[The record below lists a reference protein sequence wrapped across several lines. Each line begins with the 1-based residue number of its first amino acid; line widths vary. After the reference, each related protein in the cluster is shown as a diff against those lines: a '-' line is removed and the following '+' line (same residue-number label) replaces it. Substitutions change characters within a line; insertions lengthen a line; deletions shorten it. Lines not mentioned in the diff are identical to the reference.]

1 MNLEPINQ
9 KNLFGLNNFL
19 LNFVKLYQENKLPNK
34 ILLSGD
40 KGLGKSTLAFHLV
53 NYIFSKNEEFKYD
66 LKKFQIN
73 SENRSFKLTK
83 NRSNPNFTLIDFDKE
98 KKNIDI
104 GQIRDLILN
113 LNKSSFNNKE
123 RFVVIDNIESLN
135 VNANNALLKILEEP
149 PLKTFFILINNDRF
163 ILPTLKSRC
172 INFKIFLD
180 HDSIISVTNKL
191 IGENIFQN
199 LNSDLLNYYSTPG
212 SLYKI
217 ITFLKSNNY
226 DLKHFN
232 IKDFLI
238 LIIKENLYK
247 KDLFI
252 KNITFEYIELFLRKK
267 ITFLKYNTFDYY
279 SYFLKRINDTKKFN
293 LDEESLF
300 LEFEHKVLNG

>member
-9 KNLFGLNNFL
+9 KNLFGLDNFL
-19 LNFVKLYQENKLPNK
+19 LDFVKLYQKNKLPNK

-40 KGLGKSTLAFHLV
+40 KGLGKSTLAFHLI
-53 NYIFSKNEEFKYD
+53 NYILSKNEEFEYD
-66 LKKFQIN
+66 LKRFQIN
-73 SENRSFKLTK
+73 SENRSFKLTVNK
-83 NRSNPNFTLIDFDKE
+83 SNPNFTLIDFDKE

-123 RFVVIDNIESLN
+123 RFIIIDNIESLN
-135 VNANNALLKILEEP
+135 INANNALLKILEEP

-180 HDSIISVTNKL
+180 HDSVISVTNKL
-191 IGENIFQN
+191 IGENIFVN
-199 LNSDLLNYYSTPG
+199 LNNDLLNYYSTPG

-217 ITFLKSNNY
+217 ILFLKSHNY
-226 DLKHFN
+226 DLRSFN

-247 KDLFI
+247 KNIFI
-252 KNITFEYIELFLRKK
+252 KNIAFEYIELFLRKK
-267 ITFLKYNTFDYY
+267 ISFLNQNTFYYY
-279 SYFLKRINDTKKFN
+279 SYFLKRINDTKKFS

-300 LEFEHKVLNG
+300 LEFEHKILNG

>member
-9 KNLFGLNNFL
+9 KNLFGLDNFL
-19 LNFVKLYQENKLPNK
+19 LDFVKLYQKNKLPNK

-40 KGLGKSTLAFHLV
+40 KGLGKSTLAFHLI
-53 NYIFSKNEEFKYD
+53 NYILSKNEEFEYD
-66 LKKFQIN
+66 LKRFQIN
-73 SENRSFKLTK
+73 SENRSFKLTVNK
-83 NRSNPNFTLIDFDKE
+83 SNPNFTLIDFDKE

-123 RFVVIDNIESLN
+123 RFIIIDNIESLN
-135 VNANNALLKILEEP
+135 INANNALLKILEEP

-180 HDSIISVTNKL
+180 HDSVISVTNKL
-191 IGENIFQN
+191 IGENIFLN
-199 LNSDLLNYYSTPG
+199 LNNDLLNYYSTPG

-217 ITFLKSNNY
+217 ILFLKSHNY
-226 DLKHFN
+226 DLRSFN

-247 KDLFI
+247 KNIFI
-252 KNITFEYIELFLRKK
+252 KNIAFEYIELFLRKK
-267 ITFLKYNTFDYY
+267 ISFLNQNTFYYY
-279 SYFLKRINDTKKFN
+279 SYFLKRINDTKKFS

-300 LEFEHKVLNG
+300 LEFEHKILNG